1 MPRAWPVVPRQF
13 VPQAIIVLRELV
25 LWKGARMMMAKS
37 SPAGWPAGQ
46 PVSESTALLWWAG
59 LVTREGEEGCRQ
71 KGKAQGDPGP
81 KNPRALAVCA
91 CAAGLPRRGLEATV
105 AGWLARWPEA
115 QRATHLHTL
124 TGASR
129 DASDSGG
136 LGVLHPT
143 PICRVAAAA
152 GRDATRSRAG
162 INRCLYPCSRLS
174 AVPQTPAG

>member
-1 MPRAWPVVPRQF
+1 MPCAWPVVPRQF
-13 VPQAIIVLRELV
+13 VPQAILVLQELV
-25 LWKGARMMMAKS
+25 LWRGTRMMMAKS
-37 SPAGWPAGQ
+37 LPAGWPGGQ

-59 LVTREGEEGCRQ
+59 LVTREGEGGCSKKERRRESRGQ
-71 KGKAQGDPGP
+71 RTQGRSPCVPVQQASQD
-81 KNPRALAVCA
+81 
-91 CAAGLPRRGLEATV
+91 E
-105 AGWLARWPEA
+105 
-115 QRATHLHTL
+115 
-124 TGASR
+124 ASR
-129 DASDSGG
+129 PPWFGSLAKNTTGNTPAYFDRCEQRRSDSGG